1 MGFSGF
7 CMASLHTVLTVCAL
21 SSESVS
27 MAFTF
32 CLSFGLPEGWNS
44 ADASFPFR
52 APLFLWILCSFL
64 FEICPTRDERLYYT
78 LEVWKSGL
86 KKIISLGN
94 FLHNEENST
103 ALFFSPIWCQQF
115 ADACFYCK
123 FDCELKMCVCVH
135 VHLRTSFNKNLQTT
149 KTGIQQWHYL
159 LTSILKVGLCN
170 LYKQAFL
177 TALKQTCLWK
187 YRRL

>member
-1 MGFSGF
+1 MKCRCVCVRERDVLNNMIYIYINSFMFMGFSGF

-103 ALFFSPIWCQQF
+103 ALFFSPMVSTICWCLF
-115 ADACFYCK
+115 
-123 FDCELKMCVCVH
+123 
-135 VHLRTSFNKNLQTT
+135 
-149 KTGIQQWHYL
+149 L
-159 LTSILKVGLCN
+159 L
-170 LYKQAFL
+170 
-177 TALKQTCLWK
+177 
-187 YRRL
+187 